1 MNNKSDSVATQTKP
15 AAPRPQGQVPGQA
28 RPQARQPGAQV
39 SKAPAPNGREDV
51 VHRNDFYRD
60 GNKKMY
66 VAAGIALIALVLQV
80 FVAYLGFTAKNERV
94 YFATDKNGSLIKL
107 WPLGQPNQKDEV
119 VAQWMQNA
127 LVDTFSFNFTNM
139 TPRLSE
145 STMQWFTP
153 SGREQ
158 FLSEMKSSGHMDVV
172 NDGRM
177 IMSLTLDHTPVLYA
191 KPAPAPDTGIYTW
204 RMQADAVLTFRTQS
218 KEYSKKVRFTVA
230 VERRSVLDNVQGLG
244 IAKIVMTNR

>member
-1 MNNKSDSVATQTKP
+1 MNNKSDSVATQSKP
-15 AAPRPQGQVPGQA
+15 AAPRPQAAAQA
-28 RPQARQPGAQV
+28 RPPARQPGAPV
-39 SKAPAPNGREDV
+39 SKGPAPSTGREDV
-51 VHRNDFYRD
+51 VHRNDYYRD

-127 LVDTFSFNFTNM
+127 LVDTFSFNFTDM
-139 TPRLSE
+139 KTRLSE
-145 STMQWFTP
+145 STMEWFTP
-153 SGREQ
+153 KGREQ
-158 FLSEMKSSGHMDVV
+158 FLAEMKSSGHMDVV
-172 NDGRM
+172 TDGKM
-177 IMSLTLDHTPVLYA
+177 IMSLTLDHTPVLYLP
-191 KPAPAPDTGIYTW
+191 PAASPDTGIWTW
-204 RMQADAVLTFRTQS
+204 RLQADAVLTFRTQS

-230 VERRSVLDNVQGLG
+230 IERRSVLDNVQGLG